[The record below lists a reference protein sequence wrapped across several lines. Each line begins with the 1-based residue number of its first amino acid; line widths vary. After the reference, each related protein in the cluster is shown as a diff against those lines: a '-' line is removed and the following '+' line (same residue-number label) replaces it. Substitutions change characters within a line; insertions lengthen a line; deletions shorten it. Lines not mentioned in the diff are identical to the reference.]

1 MTSCHL
7 KNAQRQSGYAKR
19 SNAAGQ
25 RPPFV
30 LLLSIFL
37 LIVTGCA
44 QNTQVSVGQSN
55 SGLAKQASKGPLT
68 YVAIGASDTFGIGTD
83 EPYSDNWP
91 SDLLHMLGDTH
102 YHLINL
108 GIPDVHI
115 HDVLG
120 LELPVAVDAHP
131 DLVTIWLGVNDIAD
145 SVPVSS
151 YARDLDMLLSR
162 LQASSPHVRIV
173 IANIP
178 DLTILPHF
186 TSYNLQLL
194 HQQIQAY
201 NTAINGAVQ
210 RHHILLVDLSLQNYN
225 LQQHPEY
232 ISSDGLHPNYLGY
245 QQLAMLFYQVLQQST
260 QK

>member
-1 MTSCHL
+1 MTARHL
-7 KNAQRQSGYAKR
+7 ENAQCRSGYRKR
-19 SNAAGQ
+19 SCLAGQ
-25 RPPFV
+25 TPLFA
-30 LLLSIFL
+30 LLLCLFL
-37 LIVTGCA
+37 LTVTGCA
-44 QNTQVSVGQSN
+44 QNTQIPVGQSSSN
-55 SGLAKQASKGPLT
+55 TAKQTSKGPAI

-91 SDLLHMLGDTH
+91 SDLLHMLGDSH

-108 GIPDVHI
+108 GIPDVLI

-145 SVPVSS
+145 AVPVSS

-178 DLTILPHF
+178 DLTLLPHF
-186 TSYNLQLL
+186 SSYNPQLL
-194 HQQIQAY
+194 HRQIRTY
-201 NTAINGAVQ
+201 NAAIASAVQ
-210 RHHILLVDLSLQNYN
+210 RHHILLVNLSQQNYN

-232 ISSDGLHPNYLGY
+232 ISSDGLHPDYIGYLH
-245 QQLAMLFYQVLQQST
+245 LAMLFYQVLQSA